1 MLWTLH
7 QLRKPSQCVPR
18 RRERFVIGLEEHGLV
33 RLRDER
39 AAHVRS
45 SSTSS
50 MCVYLFE
57 TGNGQCRSIS
67 LGADKKNWRA
77 FGIEGKFGDRGTD
90 TEFCTFKNSVSV
102 PLSPNFP
109 SATRRRRARLRVLLL
124 QGNRK
129 YRSSSR
135 RISFSLPRA
144 SGNEFL
150 SRSALRIGRSA
161 AAAGASVLREDM
173 RQRLLC
179 RNFCMS
185 PLRSLAPHPRLQ
197 FPADLEL

>member
-1 MLWTLH
+1 MQVHL
-7 QLRKPSQCVPR
+7 
-18 RRERFVIGLEEHGLV
+18 
-33 RLRDER
+33 
-39 AAHVRS
+39 A
-45 SSTSS
+45 
-50 MCVYLFE
+50 
-57 TGNGQCRSIS
+57 
-67 LGADKKNWRA
+67 GADKKNWRA

-90 TEFCTFKNSVSV
+90 TEFCTCKNSVSV
-102 PLSPNFP
+102 LLSPNFP
-109 SATRRRRARLRVLLL
+109 PATRRRRARLRVLLL

-144 SGNEFL
+144 SANEFV
-150 SRSALRIGRSA
+150 SRSALRKGWSA
-161 AAAGASVLREDM
+161 AAAGASVPPEDM

-197 FPADLEL
+197 FPADLELRVP